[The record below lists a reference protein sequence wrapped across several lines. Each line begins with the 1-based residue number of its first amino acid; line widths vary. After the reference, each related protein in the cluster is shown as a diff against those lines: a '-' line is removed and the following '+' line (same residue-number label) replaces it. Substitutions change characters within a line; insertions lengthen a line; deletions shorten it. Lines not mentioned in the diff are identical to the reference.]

1 VIKDMRKFEDL
12 TKSDFQVP
20 SSIDDNK
27 ALLKK
32 IVERLLKQDKARLI
46 EIVRNLNAKYEY
58 AHLAQYLM
66 RVILPDFDAPLYVEH
81 FKKL

>member
-1 VIKDMRKFEDL
+1 MRKFEDL